1 MAMIL
6 RTIDKDK
13 NLNRIRIKRL
23 FTQNVKG
30 EIFLYFETIND
41 AAGKG
46 KTIPESTLTDW
57 DVIEEISGGSSR
69 LVL

>member
-1 MAMIL
+1 MAMVL
-6 RTIDKDK
+6 RIIDKDK
-13 NLNRIRIKRL
+13 NLKRIHIKRL

-30 EIFLYFETIND
+30 EIFLYFETVND

-46 KTIPESTLTDW
+46 KTIPEATLTDW
-57 DVIEEISGGSSR
+57 DVVDEISGGSSR

>member
-1 MAMIL
+1 MAMVL
-6 RTIDKDK
+6 RIIDKDK
-13 NLNRIRIKRL
+13 NLKRIHIKRL

-30 EIFLYFETIND
+30 EIFLYFETVND

-57 DVIEEISGGSSR
+57 DVVDEISGGSSR

>member
-1 MAMIL
+1 MAMML

-13 NLNRIRIKRL
+13 NLNRIRIKRF

-41 AAGKG
+41 AAGIGNVK
-46 KTIPESTLTDW
+46 
-57 DVIEEISGGSSR
+57 
-69 LVL
+69 